1 MSNYGEVRL
10 NIRHNSAQK
19 DKMNEGIKIDQSVSF
34 VQMQD
39 SRREDSLAFDDFKP
53 FKKFSG
59 VSVPILEESSPHE
72 SQITGKF
79 EQSGGDSRNE
89 LSRRASAHYMMDD
102 SLNGIGK
109 SPPSTDAPVHKH
121 YYE

>member
-1 MSNYGEVRL
+1 
-10 NIRHNSAQK
+10 
-19 DKMNEGIKIDQSVSF
+19 
-34 VQMQD
+34 MQD
-39 SRREDSLAFDDFKP
+39 SRREDSLAFDDFKSDFKP
-53 FKKFSG
+53 LKKFSG

-89 LSRRASAHYMMDD
+89 LSRRASAHYMGDD
-102 SLNGIGK
+102 SLNGMSK

>member
-1 MSNYGEVRL
+1 
-10 NIRHNSAQK
+10 
-19 DKMNEGIKIDQSVSF
+19 
-34 VQMQD
+34 MQD
-39 SRREDSLAFDDFKP
+39 SRREDSLAFDDVKP

-59 VSVPILEESSPHE
+59 VLVDPILEESSPHE

-102 SLNGIGK
+102 SLNGMSK